1 MATAL
6 QGAES
11 ESPPI
16 ANRLQLYGKQNPAV
30 VRRGGKLLHQQ
41 HLARALDGTGKAPL
55 VVRGQSRVLAGKN
68 APLVSHELPEEIR
81 VLEIQRV
88 DCEIDLRFGP
98 LKPLLGLRAPAAPS
112 FLFLI
117 GFTRHSLLDFLVDRV
132 PPQKRIVLLD
142 FKPLGLELLVL
153 VGRVAG
159 RRFAFLA
166 RLGAFEG
173 NDFAWHNA

>member
-1 MATAL
+1 MTSHGGCPKIKTDKKHTSCPL
-6 QGAES
+6 EKS
-11 ESPPI
+11 
-16 ANRLQLYGKQNPAV
+16 ANAG
-30 VRRGGKLLHQQ
+30 LLHQQ
-41 HLARALDGTGKAPL
+41 HLPGPLDGGGEAPL
-55 VVRGQSRVLAGKN
+55 VVRGQARVLAGKN
-68 APLVSHELPEEIR
+68 APLVGHELPEEIR
-81 VLEIQRV
+81 ILEIQSV
-88 DCEIDLRFGP
+88 DSEIDFRFGP

-112 FLFLI
+112 FLFLV

-132 PPQKRIVLLD
+132 PPQKWIVLFD

-153 VGRVAG
+153 VGGVAR